1 MKEGTTMT
9 KSSFLPIVILSCC
22 FGPSIAL
29 AATATGSF
37 NVRVTIAT
45 TCQVDSATDLD
56 FGSAGVLNA
65 NIDQVSTI
73 TVSCTNT
80 TPYSIAL
87 DKGVNGTSVT
97 TRQMIGGPT
106 NELINYS
113 LFSDP
118 GRTTNWGQT
127 IDTDTV
133 GGTGNGAPQA
143 YTVYGRIPAQTTP
156 TPGIYTDTV
165 NITINY

>member
-1 MKEGTTMT
+1 MKYSLTSLALVAG
-9 KSSFLPIVILSCC
+9 LGA
-22 FGPSIAL
+22 GPAV

-56 FGSAGVLNA
+56 FGTAGVLTA

-73 TVSCTNT
+73 TVRCTNT

-87 DKGVNGTSVT
+87 DKGVNGSSVT
-97 TRQMIGGPT
+97 TRQMKGGPA

-113 LFSDP
+113 LFSNP
-118 GRTTNWGQT
+118 GRTTNWGET
-127 IDTDTV
+127 VSTDTV
-133 GGTGNGAPQA
+133 AGTGNGMGQA

-156 TPGIYTDTV
+156 QPGTYTDTI